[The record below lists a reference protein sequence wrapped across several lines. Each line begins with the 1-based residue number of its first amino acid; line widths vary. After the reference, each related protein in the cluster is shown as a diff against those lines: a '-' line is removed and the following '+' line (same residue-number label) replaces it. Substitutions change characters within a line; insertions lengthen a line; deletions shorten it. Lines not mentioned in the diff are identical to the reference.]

1 MIRSD
6 TRKAGQRPDSA
17 NRATIPTDAER
28 VAAAVARDEVRMAA
42 AAAKKLLTAEDPKAA
57 QISKAAEDPKA
68 AQIPRIAEDPKAAQ
82 IPRIAEDPKV
92 MRYNGFDPYNSGSF
106 DRKQAWSKVGKR

>member
-68 AQIPRIAEDPKAAQ
+68 AQIPRIAEDPK
-82 IPRIAEDPKV
+82 V